1 MPMRLSANRVLPR
14 YATGPEQAGAEA
26 TQWPRR
32 MFAEG
37 GDLGVGEL
45 NSLAA
50 GIANASAKRE
60 DRIVFFLG
68 ILADESRPKP
78 VRMASLTTLSGPSC
92 FDYKHPGGQA
102 SSDVF
107 SGLLALL
114 KSNDGDLRKAGTRSA
129 SSVCHIIASREDQ
142 VSRTKE
148 AIASLDGAIEKER
161 DPGVREYMKGS
172 RGSLVDLLN
181 K

>member
-37 GDLGVGEL
+37 KDLGVGEL

-50 GIANASAKRE
+50 GIANASPKRE
-60 DRIVFFLG
+60 DRIAFFLG
-68 ILADESRPKP
+68 ILADESKPKP
-78 VRMASLTTLSGPSC
+78 VRMASWTTLWGPNC
-92 FDYKHPGGQA
+92 FDYKHAGGQA

-114 KSNDGDLRKAGTRSA
+114 KSNDGDLRKAGAEVRGQ
-129 SSVCHIIASREDQ
+129 HLLFHRIAQDQ
-142 VSRTKE
+142 VSRAKE
-148 AIASLDGAIEKER
+148 AIASLDGAIEKEP
-161 DPGVREYMKGS
+161 DPGVREYMKG
-172 RGSLVDLLN
+172 RRCSLVDLLN